1 MTLEKVLST
10 LDLSEEVKKE
20 LTDIFNESVKEYAKK
35 MVAEAPQTP
44 ESSEGE
50 SATSKE
56 KGPLFDEMMKNFE
69 ELMNNQLFKRLL
81 MVWDRKNPDVTRA
94 ELIRSFPA
102 AFRDLQGNAL
112 AEPLLAFFMDVIK
125 NLMSDTGLA
134 SRFISKFQTVSEA
147 DELFLDESE
156 DEDEDEEID
165 DEELD
170 DEAVKAEV
178 QKLLAKLEKDWT
190 TPRGRKVV
198 SKLKKMTEM
207 ETDKNEMEFDED
219 NLVEQLDR
227 YINYFVEEFMK
238 ENKIAIE
245 SGVKVELAESFL
257 KNMKSLIEQHDVN
270 FSSDEEPI
278 LVKKLQEKLAEK
290 EEATRELYEKN
301 IQLYNEMKKL
311 NEEVK
316 LQKKERIFE
325 SLTKNLPLTQVERL
339 RKLEQAINYDN
350 LREYNAKLKT
360 LIETV
365 TETPVDSKMILTEE
379 ELGSNESVT
388 NPIDKSQESVDK
400 YLKYF

>member
-1 MTLEKVLST
+1 
-10 LDLSEEVKKE
+10 
-20 LTDIFNESVKEYAKK
+20 
-35 MVAEAPQTP
+35 
-44 ESSEGE
+44 
-50 SATSKE
+50 
-56 KGPLFDEMMKNFE
+56 
-69 ELMNNQLFKRLL
+69 
-81 MVWDRKNPDVTRA
+81 
-94 ELIRSFPA
+94 
-102 AFRDLQGNAL
+102 
-112 AEPLLAFFMDVIK
+112 MDVIK

-207 ETDKNEMEFDED
+207 ETDENEMEFDED

>member
-35 MVAEAPQTP
+35 MMAEAPESP
-44 ESSEGE
+44 EGNV
-50 SATSKE
+50 TTKE
-56 KGPLFDEMMKNFE
+56 KSPLFDEMMKNFE

-94 ELIRSFPA
+94 ELVRSFPV

-112 AEPLLAFFMDVIK
+112 AEPLLLFFMDVIK
-125 NLMSDTGLA
+125 TLMNDTGLA

-147 DELFLDESE
+147 DELFLDES
-156 DEDEDEEID
+156 EDEDEEID

-198 SKLKKMTEM
+198 SKLKKMAEM
-207 ETDKNEMEFDED
+207 EDVEVENEPEFDED

-245 SGVKVELAESFL
+245 SGIKVELAESFL

-270 FSSDEEPI
+270 FSSDEESV

-365 TETPVDSKMILTEE
+365 TETPVDSKTVLTEE
-379 ELGSNESVT
+379 ELGSNESVI
-388 NPIDKSQESVDK
+388 NPIDKSQETVDK

>member
-112 AEPLLAFFMDVIK
+112 AEPLLAFFVDVIK

-134 SRFISKFQTVSEA
+134 SRFISKFQTVSEG

-156 DEDEDEEID
+156 EEEFSD
-165 DEELD
+165 DEEMD
-170 DEAVKAEV
+170 DEAIKAEV
-178 QKLLAKLEKDWT
+178 QKLLAKLERDWT
-190 TPRGRKVV
+190 TPRGHKIV
-198 SKLKKMTEM
+198 SKLKKMIENSM
-207 ETDKNEMEFDED
+207 EDEMEFDED

-245 SGVKVELAESFL
+245 SGIKVELAESFL

-270 FSSDEEPI
+270 FSSDEEPV

-325 SLTKNLPLTQVERL
+325 NLTKNLPLTQVERL

-365 TETPVDSKMILTEE
+365 TESPVDSKMILTEE
-379 ELGSNESVT
+379 ELGSNELVT

>member
-134 SRFISKFQTVSEA
+134 SRFISKFQTVSEG

-156 DEDEDEEID
+156 EEEFSD
-165 DEELD
+165 DEEMD

-207 ETDKNEMEFDED
+207 ETDENEMEFDED

-325 SLTKNLPLTQVERL
+325 NLTKNLPLTQVERL

-365 TETPVDSKMILTEE
+365 TETQVDSKMILTEE